1 MNLRDDVKAFVDG
14 ELDEARAAQV
24 QAAMASDSDLRG
36 DIEAMRAL
44 GFELRRTAV
53 EHEVKGAEK
62 GLGRFG
68 RSKKRNWF
76 LEAVACC
83 LILGVVGAITF
94 PVFAQSKESAKRTS
108 ERSAAKMAEIDQQ
121 NRRSDEV
128 ESDSGL
134 APPATGGRA
143 GYEAPLV
150 KNESRLY
157 SEGDL
162 TKFNDVSRG
171 PSVLA
176 PDLIRTAVLNVLVK
190 DSPSAMTEAMAI
202 AKRMGGYHQNSR
214 SVKAQDQT
222 SISEVTLRVPVDR
235 FDMSLDALRKLG
247 EVTEDSSDSQDVT
260 AEIADVGARLK
271 VLRAEEESYVTMLR
285 AGKKVGEILEI
296 KDRLSSV
303 RQQIESLTAQQKAL
317 KDQSAYS
324 TISCTFTERPKVEA
338 EKPSGNWTE
347 DAWANAVNGLK
358 GVGRFLGQAAIF
370 LFVYSPIWLPL
381 VLVGWFYSRRSR
393 AG

>member
-1 MNLRDDVKAFVDG
+1 MNLRDDAKAFVDG
-14 ELDEARAAQV
+14 ELEASRLAEIQT
-24 QAAMASDSDLRG
+24 AMESDADLRG

-62 GLGRFG
+62 ALGRFG
-68 RSKKRNWF
+68 SSKKRNFF
-76 LEAVACC
+76 LEAFVCC
-83 LILGVVGAITF
+83 VVLGVVGAITF
-94 PVFAQSKESAKRTS
+94 PVFAQSKESAKKTQAMTEANMR
-108 ERSAAKMAEIDQQ
+108 
-121 NRRSDEV
+121 
-128 ESDSGL
+128 ESDSQMKAEGGESVADGL
-134 APPATGGRA
+134 ASGRSA
-143 GYEAPLV
+143 SPSRS
-150 KNESRLY
+150 ESRLFSPGEPTY
-157 SEGDL
+157 FDD
-162 TKFNDVSRG
+162 TRG
-171 PSVLA
+171 RPNVLA

-190 DSPSAMTEAMAI
+190 DAPTAMTEAMGI

-214 SVKAQDQT
+214 STKTQYAT
-222 SISEVTLRVPVDR
+222 SISEVTLRVPVGR

-317 KDQSAYS
+317 KDQSSYS
-324 TISCTFTERPKVEA
+324 TISCTFNERPKVA
-338 EKPSGNWTE
+338 EVKPSEGWTD

-358 GVGRFLGQAAIF
+358 SVGRFLGQAVIF
-370 LFVYSPIWLPL
+370 IFVYSPIWLP
-381 VLVGWFYSRRSR
+381 VLIVGWFISRRMR
-393 AG
+393 A